1 MANANIARGL
11 IPYKYDSGAPYNGA
25 GNVYFVPATN
35 ASNLF
40 IGDPVVTVTATSDG
54 NGIPVV
60 AIASAGAS
68 NPVLGPIIS
77 IVPAGDPQV
86 AVTRDFPVYRQASI
100 GQYVIVADDPTL
112 LFMIQEDS
120 VSGALAAGAVG
131 RNANLVAGTGSTV
144 TGYSGWMLQSSSL
157 ATTNTLQLRI
167 RRFLTEADNAVGTN
181 AKWLVKINPA
191 QHELLS
197 SSGI

>member
-35 ASNLF
+35 GNNLF

-60 AIASAGAS
+60 AIATAGAS
-68 NPVLGPIIS
+68 NPVLGPIVS
-77 IVPAGDPQV
+77 IVPAGDPQI
-86 AVTRDFPVYRQASI
+86 AVTRDQAIFRTASV
-100 GQYVIVADDPTL
+100 GQYVLVADDPTL
-112 LFMIQEDS
+112 LFEIQED
-120 VSGALAAGAVG
+120 GAMVAGAVG
-131 RNANLVAGTGSTV
+131 RNANLVAGSGSTV
-144 TGYSGWMLQSSSL
+144 TGYSGWMLSSSSL

-167 RRFLTEADNAVGTN
+167 RRFLTQVDNAIGTN
-181 AKWLVKINPA
+181 GKWLVKINPA

-197 SSGI
+197 STGI